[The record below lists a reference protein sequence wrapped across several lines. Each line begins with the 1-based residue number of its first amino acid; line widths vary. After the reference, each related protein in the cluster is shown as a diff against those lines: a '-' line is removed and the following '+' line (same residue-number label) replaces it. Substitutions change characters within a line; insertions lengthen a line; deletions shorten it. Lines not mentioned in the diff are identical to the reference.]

1 MELAAQTRKDARL
14 VEVVLSESQEV
25 MRAVPNVLIVRHR
38 LGFVMAN
45 AGIDRSNVPGAAQDR
60 VLLLPNDPDAS
71 AARLRDE
78 LSARWQ
84 VPVAVLISDSFGRA
98 WRNGVVNVAIGAA
111 GLPSII
117 DRRGEYDREGR
128 ALEMTEVAMADAIAA
143 GAALVMGEASEGTPV
158 VIARGLQWTANERN
172 AAALLRATDQDL
184 FR

>member
-1 MELAAQTRKDARL
+1 
-14 VEVVLSESQEV
+14 
-25 MRAVPNVLIVRHR
+25 
-38 LGFVMAN
+38 VMAN

-158 VIARGLQWTANERN
+158 VIARGLQWAANERN
-172 AAALLRATDQDL
+172 AAALLRARDQDL